1 MLRSSS
7 QCVALVQ
14 YNRTCYSQNNIEVIC
29 RLQSKIQDT
38 LDKHLNRVVDED
50 ESPKALISETRTST
64 LYHIPPSLMHGTAM
78 IARRKKRS
86 VMNKKMRIRKK
97 EPMILRRSKRIA
109 VALDKKRKNPLRRSP
124 RITALKL

>member
-1 MLRSSS
+1 
-7 QCVALVQ
+7 
-14 YNRTCYSQNNIEVIC
+14 
-29 RLQSKIQDT
+29 
-38 LDKHLNRVVDED
+38 
-50 ESPKALISETRTST
+50 
-64 LYHIPPSLMHGTAM
+64 MHGTAM
-78 IARRKKRS
+78 IARGKKRS